1 LYEGRIQQTC
11 NLMCGKVSSNY
22 IAKILGV
29 LDTYINIGVRYLPLL
44 SSYKD
49 LPLCLI
55 ISICLSS

>member
-1 LYEGRIQQTC
+1 
-11 NLMCGKVSSNY
+11 MCGKVSSNY